1 MLRTPR
7 GAVLGALLTAALAVG
22 FLQAPGQ
29 AALQADQHQVR
40 PAYQNSNLSTKQRV
54 DDLLS
59 RMTLAEKVGQM
70 TQAERADVTADP
82 TEIAQYGLGSVLS
95 GGGSTPAENTPEAWA
110 DMVDTFQAA
119 ALDTRLGI
127 PLLYGVDSVHGHGN
141 LLGATVFPHNIGLG
155 ASRDPKLVEKIEHIT
170 AEETRA
176 SGPQWVFAPC
186 ICVARD
192 DRWGRTYES
201 FGETPSLVESMETA
215 IDGFQG
221 HPGQLDH
228 ADRVLAT
235 AKHFAGDGLTSYD
248 EALALRFDTYPI
260 DQGID
265 RVTRA
270 EFDRLALAP
279 YWPAVQQ
286 APRRLR
292 DAVVLQHR
300 LQRWLPATP

>member
-1 MLRTPR
+1 M
-7 GAVLGALLTAALAVG
+7 
-22 FLQAPGQ
+22 
-29 AALQADQHQVR
+29 
-40 PAYQNSNLSTKQRV
+40 
-54 DDLLS
+54 
-59 RMTLAEKVGQM
+59 
-70 TQAERADVTADP
+70 
-82 TEIAQYGLGSVLS
+82 
-95 GGGSTPAENTPEAWA
+95 
-110 DMVDTFQAA
+110 
-119 ALDTRLGI
+119 
-127 PLLYGVDSVHGHGN
+127 
-141 LLGATVFPHNIGLG
+141 
-155 ASRDPKLVEKIEHIT
+155 
-170 AEETRA
+170 
-176 SGPQWVFAPC
+176 
-186 ICVARD
+186 ARD

-221 HPGQLDH
+221 HSGQLDH

-248 EALALRFDTYPI
+248 EALANSDGYPI

-286 APRRLR
+286 ARRRLR

-300 LQRWLPATP
+300 LQRRLTDDAVKMHANHELITDVLKGDMGFDGFVITDWQGIRQIPGATYADKVAAGVNAGSDMFMEPYSGSDTGFRPVHPAPDRSGPKRHRAR